1 MPEIVFARAHA
12 VSARGPQRYT
22 RPSPCW
28 HGYCIS
34 KNYANFYCLCTQT
47 LCSQLR
53 VACSLARLP
62 ISCSLNQKLRLH
74 DSVSK
79 IWIVYYEDM
88 LLRDSPGLPIPARSK
103 KQQSRYTSYSPGSCT
118 TSELCTTALYS
129 QVSNVSRSRGAAGR
143 REAVKYLSLCIA
155 GYPM

>member
-34 KNYANFYCLCTQT
+34 KNYANFHCLCTQT

-53 VACSLARLP
+53 VACFLARLP
-62 ISCSLNQKLRLH
+62 IGCSLNQQLRLR
-74 DSVSK
+74 DQVSK
-79 IWIVYYEDM
+79 LWIVYHDDM
-88 LLRDSPGLPIPARSK
+88 VLRDSPGLPIPARDKLTAVQVHESL
-103 KQQSRYTSYSPGSCT
+103 RVAAPLVSY
-118 TSELCTTALYS
+118 ALLLS
-129 QVSNVSRSRGAAGR
+129 VDGDPAVSSSRG
-143 REAVKYLSLCIA
+143 
-155 GYPM
+155 